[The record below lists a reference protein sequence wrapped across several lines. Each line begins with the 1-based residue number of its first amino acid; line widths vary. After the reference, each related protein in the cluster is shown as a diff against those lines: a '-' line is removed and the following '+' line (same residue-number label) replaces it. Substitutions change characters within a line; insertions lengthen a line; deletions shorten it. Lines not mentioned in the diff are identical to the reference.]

1 MSEDL
6 KHVHGEEGFE
16 RQDLSAQ
23 AIYAFLISLVVGGVL
38 VYLVVLGLYK
48 FMDARQRARHP
59 QQSPLVQQ
67 VDANTRIVSPE
78 EIKKFPEPRLERN
91 ERIEINDFR
100 LKEEQTLNSYGW
112 VDEKSGVV
120 RIPIDRAMQLV
131 AQRGLPTTPKAGT
144 IPPSA
149 VNVANQAAERSDT
162 SGTEPPEVMERKVA
176 VRSPVRS
183 SISRLIATAMLTA
196 CALSA
201 SSWGQ
206 GMTQGILSP
215 PANVRPPGLEERGH

>member
-6 KHVHGEEGFE
+6 KHVGGEEGFE
-16 RQDLSAQ
+16 RQDLTAQ
-23 AIYAFLISLVVGGVL
+23 SIFAFLISLVVGGVL

-59 QQSPLVQQ
+59 QQSPLVQR
-67 VDANTRIVSPE
+67 VDTNTRIVSPD

-112 VDEKSGVV
+112 VDEKSGVA

-131 AQRGLPTTPKAGT
+131 VQRGLPTTPKTGT

-149 VNVANQAAERSDT
+149 VDVANQAAERSDT
-162 SGTEPPEVMERKVA
+162 SGT
-176 VRSPVRS
+176 SPQ
-183 SISRLIATAMLTA
+183 TK
-196 CALSA
+196 
-201 SSWGQ
+201 
-206 GMTQGILSP
+206 P
-215 PANVRPPGLEERGH
+215 PAPR